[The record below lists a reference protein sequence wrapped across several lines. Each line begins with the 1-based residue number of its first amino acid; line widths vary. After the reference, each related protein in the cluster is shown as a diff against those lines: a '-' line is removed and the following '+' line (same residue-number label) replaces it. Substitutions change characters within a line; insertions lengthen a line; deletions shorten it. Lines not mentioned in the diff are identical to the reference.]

1 MADASPRLPSGSS
14 TQTGSGKGRRLALE
28 LAIGAVLG
36 FVLWSLAGPT
46 VISWW
51 YEPPSRDAF
60 SCAGSV
66 RMALAQFVKMQ
77 LGAALFG
84 AVGFA
89 LVLFGGRRIFK
100 SSADA
105 SGSS

>member
-1 MADASPRLPSGSS
+1 MANASPGLPPSP
-14 TQTGSGKGRRLALE
+14 QPKGRRLALE
-28 LAIGAVLG
+28 LVIGAVLG
-36 FVLWSLAGPT
+36 FVVWSFGGPT
-46 VISWW
+46 IISWW

-84 AVGFA
+84 AVAFA
-89 LVLFGGRRIFK
+89 LLLFGGRRIFK
-100 SSADA
+100 SSRA
-105 SGSS
+105 